1 MILPAPTWRER
12 RRLAALRRAD
22 RRADAVLHDP
32 RASRATC
39 PAWGWAMAELA
50 VAAAVAAFLYV
61 PRAAAIAVALCG
73 IASIFTAPDGREAR
87 R

>member
-1 MILPAPTWRER
+1 MA
-12 RRLAALRRAD
+12 RLRAAD
-22 RRADAVLHDP
+22 RLADAVLFDP
-32 RASRATC
+32 RASRAPS
-39 PAWGWAMAELA
+39 PAWGWAMAALA

-73 IASIFTAPDGREAR
+73 IGAIITAPDGREAR